1 MRRNIDSH
9 RGYLLSEPVLR
20 ALADRLGKH
29 TAHDAVYAAAMT
41 GLDLG
46 QDFRAALRGDPRLD
60 PIPDDELDGLLEVRA
75 ALGSCAALVDRVR
88 LACASRP
95 GCPAEEARR

>member
-1 MRRNIDSH
+1 M
-9 RGYLLSEPVLR
+9 R

-46 QDFRAALRGDPRLD
+46 QDFRTALRGEPRLD
-60 PIPDDELDGLLEVRA
+60 PISDGELDGLLEVRA
-75 ALGSCAALVDRVR
+75 SLGSCAAFVDRVR
-88 LACASRP
+88 LACARQ
-95 GCPAEEARR
+95 PANQKGDQQAGPVSGARR

>member
-1 MRRNIDSH
+1 V
-9 RGYLLSEPVLR
+9 LAEPVGQR
-20 ALADRLGKH
+20 PQHRLGKH
-29 TAHDAVYAAAMT
+29 TAHEAVYAAAMT

-46 QDFRAALRGDPRLD
+46 QDFRAALRGDPRID

-75 ALGSCAALVDRVR
+75 SLGSCAAFVDRVR